1 MSGLNYEQ
9 ISTVLNDLTE
19 QITGKKAIG
28 AVNSGN
34 FASVA
39 TTLLST
45 GTDPLLSAISQM
57 VGRTI
62 FSVRPYTRK
71 LSGIQVDSQRW
82 GYITRKL
89 AVADKDFEDDG
100 SFTLTD
106 GQQASHWYVNLPNV
120 LQVNYYGQNAF
131 EKSVSIF
138 KNQLNG
144 AFTSRDAFG
153 SFISMV
159 MQNASDMIEQSRES
173 MARMTL
179 GNFITGKIASSSGS
193 TNTDGVVHLVREYNT
208 EMGYDTVLTWDNIKA
223 DAAEYDK
230 FMKWMYARVA
240 TLSDMMTERTTKFQV
255 NISGKPITRHTPVNR
270 QKVYMISEFLNAMR
284 ARVLSGT
291 YNDNMLR
298 YADVEAINFWQ
309 SPDAPYSINMQPAY
323 LNATNGTIT
332 QAQSATAY
340 GDIVGVIF
348 DEDALGLT
356 VMDEWTQNTG
366 MNAKFG
372 YDTTYFHYLIRY
384 WNDFTEKGVVL
395 KLD

>member
-19 QITGKKAIG
+19 QVTGKKAIG

-57 VGRTI
+57 VGRSI

-71 LSGIQVDSQRW
+71 LRGIQVDSQRW

-179 GNFITGKIASSSGS
+179 GNFITGKIASSSGL

-208 EMGYDTVLTWDNIKA
+208 EMGYEPLLDWNAIKA
-223 DAAEYDK
+223 DTAEYDK
-230 FMKWMYARVA
+230 FMKWMYAKVA

-255 NISGKPITRHTPVNR
+255 NITGKPITRYTPVNR
-270 QKVYMISEFLNAMR
+270 QKVYMIAEFLNAMR

-309 SPDAPYSINMQPAY
+309 SPDAPYAINMQPAY

-332 QAQSATAY
+332 QAQTATAY

>member
-9 ISTVLNDLTE
+9 ISTVLNALTS
-19 QITGKKAIG
+19 QVTGKTAIG
-28 AVNSGN
+28 AVNASD
-34 FASVA
+34 FESVA

-45 GTDPLLSAISQM
+45 GVDPLLGAISQM
-57 VGRTI
+57 VGKTI
-62 FSVRPYTRK
+62 FSVRPYNRK

-89 AVADKDFEDDG
+89 AVADKDFENDA
-100 SFTLTD
+100 SFTLID
-106 GQQASHWYVNLPNV
+106 GQMASHWYVNMPNI
-120 LQVNYYGQNAF
+120 LQVNYYGQNVF

-179 GNFITGKIASSSGS
+179 GNFITGKIAAS
-193 TNTDGVVHLVREYNT
+193 NGVIHLITEYNA
-208 EMGYDTVLTWDNIKA
+208 EMGGSLTWAQIKA
-223 DAAEYDK
+223 NAAEYDK
-230 FMKWMYARVA
+230 FIKWMYGRIS
-240 TLSDMMTERTTKFQV
+240 TISDMMTERTTLYQI
-255 NISGKPITRHTPVNR
+255 NITGKPITRHTPVNR
-270 QKVYMISEFLNAMR
+270 QKVYIIADFLNAMR

-291 YNDNMLR
+291 YNDDMLR

-309 SPDAPYSINMQPAY
+309 SPQSPYSIQMQPAY
-323 LNATNGTIT
+323 LDATTGNIT
-332 QAQSATAY
+332 QAQAATLY
-340 GDIVGVIF
+340 DDIVGVIF

-356 VMDEWTQNTG
+356 IMDEWTQNTG
-366 MNAKFG
+366 INAKHG
-372 YDTTYFHYLIRY
+372 YDTTYFHYIVRF
-384 WNDFTEKGVVL
+384 WNDFTEKGIIL